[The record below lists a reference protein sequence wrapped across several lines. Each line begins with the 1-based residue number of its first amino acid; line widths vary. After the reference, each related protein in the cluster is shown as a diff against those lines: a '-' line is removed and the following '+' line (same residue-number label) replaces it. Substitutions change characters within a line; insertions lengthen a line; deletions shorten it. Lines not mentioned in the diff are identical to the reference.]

1 MMVPGVIPS
10 LSPAVTRI
18 MIAATTTC
26 APGAA
31 ASPKIGD
38 LKSAEA
44 MRGES
49 REQGREGRRV
59 ERERERERKN
69 KRARGERVGSL
80 HRASALGPCTDRRTR
95 NVYMYPPAWAC
106 CSGADWQN
114 S

>member
-1 MMVPGVIPS
+1 MVPVIPVT
-10 LSPAVTRI
+10 VTR
-18 MIAATTTC
+18 IAATTTC

-49 REQGREGRRV
+49 GEQGREGRRV

-69 KRARGERVGSL
+69 KRASGGKELEAFTGPQRLGPALRGEPETCKCIPL
-80 HRASALGPCTDRRTR
+80 LGR
-95 NVYMYPPAWAC
+95 C
-106 CSGADWQN
+106 CSGVDCQN